1 MGLQKRPL
9 INNFCFLLYI
19 INQRPQIQKLLEMIV
34 GQKQCLMSS
43 HILVYTITNNR
54 SNAACIMGTIST
66 LEGLEGIFD
75 LVDQNLQV
83 IRQETNIW
91 SLTILY
97 LFVKFVYNC
106 AITCNCV
113 IKCR

>member
-1 MGLQKRPL
+1 
-9 INNFCFLLYI
+9 
-19 INQRPQIQKLLEMIV
+19 
-34 GQKQCLMSS
+34 
-43 HILVYTITNNR
+43 
-54 SNAACIMGTIST
+54 MGTIST
-66 LEGLEGIFD
+66 SEGLEGIFD

>member
-1 MGLQKRPL
+1 
-9 INNFCFLLYI
+9 
-19 INQRPQIQKLLEMIV
+19 
-34 GQKQCLMSS
+34 
-43 HILVYTITNNR
+43 
-54 SNAACIMGTIST
+54 MGTIST
-66 LEGLEGIFD
+66 SEGLEGIFD

-106 AITCNCV
+106 AITCNCANKMQ
-113 IKCR
+113 IKVFFHSHTLFEEYLSNKRDVYHLINFKSKQL